1 MQTEFAAALL
11 DAEHAPPAGLI
22 AADPAERFAVYRNNV
37 VHGLSRALAA
47 GFPATEA
54 IVGPEFFAAMA
65 AVYVRVSPPVSAVLL
80 DYGTTL
86 PEFLAA
92 FEPVAEIPYLP
103 DVARLEL
110 AYTRAFHAADA
121 TSLPA
126 SRLGEIAADRIG
138 TLRVMMHPSLQILR
152 SEYPVAEIWAMNTGR
167 APLGEIENWTA
178 QDILLLRPQYEVAVS
193 VLAPGEAEFLRRL
206 QTGVTLEQA
215 ATAALTD
222 ADDFDLAAALAAMFM
237 RGVVVAITD

>member
-1 MQTEFAAALL
+1 MQTEFAVALL
-11 DAEHAPPAGLI
+11 DADHVPPAGLI

-54 IVGPEFFAAMA
+54 IVGTEFFAAMA

-80 DYGTTL
+80 DYGATL
-86 PEFLAA
+86 PDFIAR
-92 FEPVAEIPYLP
+92 FEPAAELSYLP

-121 TSLPA
+121 ASLPA

-138 TLRVMMHPSLQILR
+138 AVRVALHPSAQILR
-152 SEYPVAEIWAMNTGR
+152 SAHPVAEIWAMNTGR
-167 APLGEIENWTA
+167 APLGEIEDWAA
-178 QDILLLRPQYEVAVS
+178 QDVLVLRPHYEVAV
-193 VLAPGEAEFLRRL
+193 VALAPGEAEFLRQL
-206 QTGVTLEQA
+206 QDGTTLEQA
-215 ATAALTD
+215 AASALQE
-222 ADDFDLAAALAAMFM
+222 AEAFDLAAALAALFT
-237 RGVVVAITD
+237 RDAVVAITD